1 MMLRFT
7 NISKIKKNMVINR
20 THPQDPHHLR
30 TETLEPCFSPQ
41 NLAQVRKVK
50 LLATGKYL
58 PKNKEGGFEFN
69 QRRDPS

>member
-1 MMLRFT
+1 
-7 NISKIKKNMVINR
+7 MVINR

-30 TETLEPCFSPQ
+30 TETLEPCSSPQ

-58 PKNKEGGFEFN
+58 PKNKVTAEQLGQKLGIEA
-69 QRRDPS
+69 D